1 MSESGSQLSENRPV
15 QAGPGAGGSA
25 LAQAMEAMPL
35 KPWQGIILGLVLGGL
50 MIDGL
55 ATQLLSFVAPVLSQE
70 WGISKAQLGPAL
82 AAALIGMALGT
93 SVGGWLGDRFGAKLM
108 LVSSIAMFGV
118 ATLATSF
125 TWDLYSMILL
135 RFIGGV
141 GFGAASPNG
150 VALVVDWLPSRVK
163 TRAVMLLS
171 ISAPLGGALGAAAVA
186 AMLSTYGWRGCFVAT
201 GILSLVS
208 ALILLLL
215 LPESV
220 SFLAR
225 SGREARAQHLLQRL
239 LNLRLDA
246 ADLKASSSQ
255 APGKKSKGWAIPQ
268 GYARLAWG
276 SGVAHF
282 CLQFVTFA
290 FVAWAAVFL
299 TAKGFSL
306 NQALGAAFAANI
318 SAVVGALSS
327 AFMLDR
333 MGSRKLLTLG
343 GVMII
348 LSYAF
353 IGTWLELMGN
363 PPNDLSALV
372 VQVVSAVI
380 GFVTGLAITVV
391 WNVMAYSY
399 PPEFRASGLGFGMMF
414 GRLGTMTILLGGGWL
429 INVGGSSLMPFF
441 ALMLVVAVVAIVA
454 SRLVDRHIP
463 AKA

>member
-1 MSESGSQLSENRPV
+1 MSESGSQLSENRPA
-15 QAGPGAGGSA
+15 QAVPGAGGSA
-25 LAQAMEAMPL
+25 LAQAIEAMPL

-70 WGISKAQLGPAL
+70 WGVSKAQLGPAL

-108 LVSSIAMFGV
+108 LVWSIALFGV
-118 ATLATSF
+118 ATLITSF
-125 TWDLYSMILL
+125 SWDLYSMILL

-163 TRAVMLLS
+163 TKAVMLLS
-171 ISAPLGGALGAAAVA
+171 ISAPLGGAVGAAAVA
-186 AMLSTYGWRGCFVAT
+186 GMLSTYGWRGCFVGT
-201 GILSLVS
+201 GILSLIA
-208 ALILLLL
+208 ALVLFLL

-225 SGREARAQHLLQRL
+225 SGREAKAQGLLQRL

-246 ADLKASSSQ
+246 ADLKSGSQ
-255 APGKKSKGWAIPQ
+255 THGKQGKGWAIPA
-268 GYARLAWG
+268 GYERLAWG
-276 SGVAHF
+276 SGVAHY

-290 FVAWAAVFL
+290 FVAWAPVFL
-299 TAKGFSL
+299 TAKGFTL
-306 NQALGAAFAANI
+306 NQALGASFASNI

-327 AFMLDR
+327 AFLLDR
-333 MGSRKLLTLG
+333 MGSRKLLTFG
-343 GVMII
+343 GAMIL
-348 LSYAF
+348 LSYLF
-353 IGTWLELMGN
+353 VGCWLELMHGA
-363 PPNDLSALV
+363 PSQASVLAM
-372 VQVVSAVI
+372 QGAAAVI
-380 GFVTGLAITVV
+380 GLVTGITITAI

-399 PPEFRASGLGFGMMF
+399 PPEFRSSGLGFGMMF

-429 INVGGSSLMPFF
+429 INVGDDSLAPFF
-441 ALMLVVAVVAIVA
+441 ALLLVIAIGAIVA
-454 SRLVDRHIP
+454 SRAVDKHIP